1 MALEEFKCDILDILE
16 NDDYRDSLLKKLE
29 TFFWNFRSNVIAK
42 IEKRY
47 LYEKDCSNKKFINAT
62 KISELQQKIDT
73 AKSNIDANIL
83 QEKVIDKKILDVI
96 KLQDNVKNE
105 LEEAKK
111 QKDALSSEIMDLELE
126 IEERKRKKLRQW
138 DAIKRACNIYKE
150 NLDMHISLQEEK
162 DCDYIKVAFFT
173 HNDETKDKYFVQL
186 SCSDNCWTVEHCK
199 PKLKKEHFN
208 ELTIEQDSFGHSKVA
223 DVTLFLF
230 EIRKAAAVFLHLD
243 HHSAT

>member
-1 MALEEFKCDILDILE
+1 MTLEEFKCNILDVLE
-16 NDDYRDSLLKKLE
+16 NDDYRSSLLEKLG
-29 TFFWNFRSNVIAK
+29 TFYRNFRSNVIAQ
-42 IEKRY
+42 IEKRV
-47 LYEKDCSNKKFINAT
+47 LYEKDCTNKKFVNAT

-73 AKSNIDANIL
+73 ATSNIDASIL

-111 QKDALSSEIMDLELE
+111 QKDALLSEIMDLELE
-126 IEERKRKKLRQW
+126 IEERRNKKFQRW

-150 NLDMHISLQEEK
+150 NLDMRISLQEEK

-173 HNDETKDKYFVQL
+173 HNNETKDKYFVQL
-186 SCSDNCWTVEHCK
+186 SYSDNCWIVKHCE

-208 ELTIEQDSFGHSKVA
+208 ELSIEQDSFGHSKVV
-223 DVTLFLF
+223 DITLFLY
-230 EIRKAAAVFLHLD
+230 EIRSIFLKYYI
-243 HHSAT
+243 